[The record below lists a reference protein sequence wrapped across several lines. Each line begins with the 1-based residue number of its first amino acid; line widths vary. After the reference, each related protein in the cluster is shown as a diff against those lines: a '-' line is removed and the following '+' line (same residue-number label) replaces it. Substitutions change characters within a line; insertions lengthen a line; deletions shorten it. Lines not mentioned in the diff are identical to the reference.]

1 MHAAHKDVLSLSGCR
16 HRMGVG
22 EGRRMCEQ
30 LSHSVSLAI
39 KPTGPRI
46 GLNKS
51 QRRLTASSKVVI
63 IQ

>member
-1 MHAAHKDVLSLSGCR
+1 MHAAHKYVLSLSGCR
-16 HRMGVG
+16 HRREVSK
-22 EGRRMCEQ
+22 GRRMCEQ

-39 KPTGPRI
+39 KPTGPRT

-51 QRRLTASSKVVI
+51 QRRLTASSKAVI